1 MSKAFTSKSLE
12 HIASYPVVKS
22 TLDFALSFKLVAAFT
37 TYLLAITNYTSS
49 LLLTNFPFLKQYLE
63 FFDLKFDANILSQ
76 VDYLSGIA
84 EPYYTKVMDYTTT
97 SLKKI
102 DDAVAENKK
111 QSQEALNSMKK
122 NAEDVVSGY
131 LKPVNEY
138 ASSSVDKVLPKS
150 KKKADEIKATTE
162 NEISKSIEIVSDTF
176 ERSKDLIQ
184 SKSSEISN
192 AVVST
197 YNKEFEAAPEKNY
210 YVKVASASVHTGVTL
225 LKNVNHEIIQ
235 PLKTSTQ
242 TYVTESVNQAENKVE
257 EVASQAKDY
266 VASNGSVPV
275 VSALA

>member
-1 MSKAFTSKSLE
+1 MSKIYTSKSLD
-12 HIASYPVVKS
+12 HIGSYSVVQA
-22 TLDFALSFKLVAAFT
+22 TLSYVLSFRLAKVLT
-37 TYLLAITNYTSS
+37 TYFLAITNYS
-49 LLLTNFPFLKQYLE
+49 LAVVLGNFPALRDYLE
-63 FFDLKFDANILSQ
+63 FFDAKFDANILKVVDLIAGYLETYYVGA
-76 VDYLSGIA
+76 VDYASS
-84 EPYYTKVMDYTTT
+84 
-97 SLKKI
+97 SLRKF

-111 QSQEALNSMKK
+111 HSQEALTSMKK

-150 KKKADEIKATTE
+150 KKKAAEAKAAAE

-192 AVVST
+192 AVYST

-225 LKNVNHEIIQ
+225 LKNVNHDIIQ
-235 PLKTSTQ
+235 PLKSSAQTQ
-242 TYVTESVNQAENKVE
+242 AAQTVAEVE
-257 EVASQAKDY
+257 KKADEVATQAKDF
-266 VASNGSVPV
+266 VASNGSAPV

>member
-1 MSKAFTSKSLE
+1 MSKEFSSKSWD
-12 HIASYPVVKS
+12 HVASYPLVKS
-22 TLDFALSFKLVAAFT
+22 VVSYSLSFKVFQVLT
-37 TYLLAITNYTSS
+37 TYLTAVFNYAAG
-49 LLLTNFPFLKQYLE
+49 LLFSAVPASKDYLE
-63 FFDLKFDANILSQ
+63 FFDTKFDANVLTQ
-76 VDYLSGIA
+76 VDFIVSKV
-84 EPYYTKVMDYTTT
+84 EPYYTQVVDYASS
-97 SLKKI
+97 SLKKL
-102 DDAVAENKK
+102 DNAVAENKK
-111 QSQEALNSMKK
+111 HSQEALESMKK

-150 KKKADEIKATTE
+150 KKKADEAKTAAD

-210 YVKVASASVHTGVTL
+210 YVKVASASMHTGVTL
-225 LKNVNHEIIQ
+225 LKNVNNEIIQ
-235 PLKTSTQ
+235 PLTSSTQ
-242 TYVTESVNQAENKVE
+242 TYVSETVNKAEKSVE
-257 EVASQAKDY
+257 ETAAKAQEY
-266 VASNGSVPV
+266 VANGSAPI

>member
-12 HIASYPVVKS
+12 HINSYPVVKS
-22 TLDFALSFKLVAAFT
+22 TLDFALSFKIVEVFT
-37 TYLLAITNYTSS
+37 TYLLAITNYTSTV
-49 LLLTNFPFLKQYLE
+49 LLTNFPFLKQYLE
-63 FFDLKFDANILSQ
+63 FFDVKFDANVLSQ
-76 VDYLSGIA
+76 VDYLSGVA
-84 EPYYTKVMDYTTT
+84 EPYYNQVVDYTST

-102 DDAVAENKK
+102 DTVVAENKK
-111 QSQEALNSMKK
+111 QSQEALTSMKK
-122 NAEDVVSGY
+122 NAEGVVSGY
-131 LKPVNEY
+131 LKPVNDY

-150 KKKADEIKATTE
+150 KKKADEVKAAAE
-162 NEISKSIEIVSDTF
+162 NEISKSIEIVSDTI

-225 LKNVNHEIIQ
+225 LKNVNNEIIQ
-235 PLKTSTQ
+235 PLKASTQ
-242 TYVTESVNQAENKVE
+242 TYVAESVNQAEKKAE
-257 EVASQAKDY
+257 QVASQAQDY